1 MKFGLFY
8 EWPNPTLRNWKTL
21 FDEGV
26 EEIQYSEE
34 MGFEYCLIAEHHFS
48 NYGNSP
54 SPLLQALYIGQ
65 RTKRIKIALESW
77 SSPSGSPC
85 AWRRKWRCWTILST
99 DGLFVASVGGT
110 NPTRWGDSA
119 SRWRSLGGGL
129 RNVLKC

>member
-21 FDEGV
+21 FEEGV

-54 SPLLQALYIGQ
+54 SPLLQALYIGF
-65 RTKRIKIALESW
+65 
-77 SSPSGSPC
+77 
-85 AWRRKWRCWTILST
+85 ST
-99 DGLFVASVGGT
+99 L
-110 NPTRWGDSA
+110 
-119 SRWRSLGGGL
+119 L
-129 RNVLKC
+129 RE